1 MDSQRRIGFGR
12 QVGLVIAGAVAWIVL
27 SWALTPRVPDASGA
41 LARLDST
48 RVEAERRADL
58 ALADLDAER
67 AYTAAAVALAV
78 ERERDAAQR
87 AAQATR
93 TAQSTGATVRALL
106 DSLGASTE
114 AWDAHVAADSALA
127 VENEAEKASIRDRA
141 ALWERRATLEE
152 IARLAEHEA
161 HEAANATLV
170 EAWDRLG
177 ISERRAQKAE
187 RNSRLI
193 IGGAV
198 AVLAIGAVR

>member
-1 MDSQRRIGFGR
+1 
-12 QVGLVIAGAVAWIVL
+12 VKTALVALAGAVAWIVL

-41 LARLDST
+41 LARLDSA
-48 RVEAERRADL
+48 RVEAEHRAEL
-58 ALADLDAER
+58 ALADLDVMR
-67 AYTAAAVALAV
+67 DTMPRALAASA
-78 ERERDAAQR
+78 EREREAIQR
-87 AAQATR
+87 AAQETR

-127 VENEAEKASIRDRA
+127 AAEADEKSSLRDRA

-161 HEAANATLV
+161 HEAANATLL
-170 EAWDRLG
+170 EAMDRLG

-187 RNSRLI
+187 RSARLWQI
-193 IGGAV
+193 VGGIGVGTAIVQAV
-198 AVLAIGAVR
+198 VPG